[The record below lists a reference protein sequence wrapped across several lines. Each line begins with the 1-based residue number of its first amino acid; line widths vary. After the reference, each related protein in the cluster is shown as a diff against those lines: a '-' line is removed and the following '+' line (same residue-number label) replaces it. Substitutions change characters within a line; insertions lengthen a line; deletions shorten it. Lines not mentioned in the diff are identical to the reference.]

1 MSAHPIIDVSDL
13 RLDYGG
19 TTAVD
24 GISFQ
29 VFPGEVVALLGTNGA
44 GKTTTLDVLEGYLK
58 PTGGSVSVFGA
69 NPRTERARI
78 ASDIGI
84 MLQEAGFFGD
94 LTVVETIRAWRRF
107 TPNAVGID
115 EALGIVGLEPKAK
128 TRVGRL
134 SGGEKR
140 RLDLTLAVLGRPKLL
155 FLDEPTTGLDPESR
169 RQTWHFLKD
178 MVDDGMTMLLTTHY
192 MEEAEFL
199 ADRVAIMDHGRIVRH
214 GPVSDIVAQESSARI
229 SLSSSQG
236 VSAQTLPPI
245 PGAEIREADG
255 RISLVTADPQPVLLH
270 LLRWAEDN
278 GAALHGLEVRTA
290 SLEDVFL
297 DVAASGK
304 VQA

>member
-1 MSAHPIIDVSDL
+1 MSEHPVIDVSEL

-29 VFPGEVVALLGTNGA
+29 VYPGEVVALLGTNGA

-69 NPRTERARI
+69 NPLTERARI

-94 LTVVETIRAWRRF
+94 LTVLETIRAWRRF
-107 TPNAVGID
+107 TPNAVDTD
-115 EALGIVGLEPKAK
+115 EALRIVGLESKAK
-128 TRVGRL
+128 TPVGRL

-169 RQTWHFLKD
+169 RQTWRFLKE
-178 MVDDGMTMLLTTHY
+178 MVDNGMTMLLTTHY

-214 GPVSDIVAQESSARI
+214 GPVSDVVARESNARI
-229 SLSSSQG
+229 SLAVSPG
-236 VSAQTLPPI
+236 VSAQTLPPL

-255 RISLVTADPQPVLLH
+255 RITLITADPQPVLLH
-270 LLRWAEDN
+270 LLNWADGN
-278 GAALHGLEVRTA
+278 GAALRGLEVRTA